1 MKKILLLLISIYIS
15 TEASEPIHSSVSTY
29 YENRTYYNS
38 IQKEDAFTYGVGA
51 DIHHNS
57 SAYKL
62 AYEYAQANTKQPP
75 LTKDLINRKIFLRY
89 RYGFKG
95 LKLNINYI
103 NILNDNIAITSGG
116 RVYGAGFGYDFDKK
130 ISANFTQYFSDYKD
144 FNTYQSD
151 LRLDYKTMFYNIKI
165 KLSSITKYITIDEKN
180 KNSFTKNASGNY
192 FTSGVKFH
200 AHYKQYHF
208 GAGAYFGKRVFAIMD
223 DGFKIQHHAME
234 FDKTYAFGIGRN
246 IYDFVLRFQYIYQNA
261 TELPM
266 QNKNVSLKNS
276 RLILNYKF

>member
-1 MKKILLLLISIYIS
+1 MKKILFTLTFLYPFLHG
-15 TEASEPIHSSVSTY
+15 SEVVHSSASTY

-38 IQKEDAFTYGVGA
+38 MQKEDAFTYGVGA

-75 LTKDLINRKIFLRY
+75 LTKDLINRKVFLRY
-89 RYGFKG
+89 GYSFKN

-116 RVYGAGFGYDFDKK
+116 RVYGAGLSYNFNKK

-144 FNTYQSD
+144 FDTYQSD
-151 LRLDYKTMFYNIKI
+151 LRLDYKTRFYNTKI

-180 KNSFTKNASGNY
+180 KNPFTKNASGNY
-192 FTSGVKFH
+192 FTSAIKLH

-208 GAGAYFGKRVFAIMD
+208 GAGAYFGKRVFAIID

-266 QNKNVSLKNS
+266 QNKNVEIKNS